1 MSYEFFAPLELIFD
15 EQCDVQ
21 AERNLQNCLIAHALL
36 IVEVIIIKVNAAILK
51 ARAAQREE
59 FLSEESSTLFEE
71 EEDDDI
77 VSPCL
82 TFQICC
88 RAIHEDSKLRGPYSG
103 NQVVIILGRMVA
115 NALAGKGYDV
125 NAEQDVGDWWCGY
138 DHPECRRERLHN
150 KVFQI
155 TVNK

>member
-1 MSYEFFAPLELIFD
+1 M
-15 EQCDVQ
+15 
-21 AERNLQNCLIAHALL
+21 IAHALP
-36 IVEVIIIKVNAAILK
+36 IVEAIIRKVDAAILK
-51 ARAAQREE
+51 ARAARREE

-71 EEDDDI
+71 EEEEEEEDDDI

-82 TFQICC
+82 TLQICC

-103 NQVVIILGRMVA
+103 NQVVMILGRMVA
-115 NALAGKGYDV
+115 NALAGKGCDV
-125 NAEQDVGDWWCGY
+125 NAEQDSGDWWCGY